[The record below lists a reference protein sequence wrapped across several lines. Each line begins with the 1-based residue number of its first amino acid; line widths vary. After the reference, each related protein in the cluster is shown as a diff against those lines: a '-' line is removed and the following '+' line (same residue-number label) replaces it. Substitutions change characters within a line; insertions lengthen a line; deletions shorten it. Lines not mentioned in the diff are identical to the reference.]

1 LSKILTPI
9 LTSAV
14 AFGNLTS
21 THRPKTCGQAK
32 IPGGDDTQ
40 TPSFLPARFCPL
52 RGRADISIKNYF
64 II

>member
-1 LSKILTPI
+1 V
-9 LTSAV
+9 V

-32 IPGGDDTQ
+32 IPSPK

-52 RGRADISIKNYF
+52 RGRAVAKNY
-64 II
+64 